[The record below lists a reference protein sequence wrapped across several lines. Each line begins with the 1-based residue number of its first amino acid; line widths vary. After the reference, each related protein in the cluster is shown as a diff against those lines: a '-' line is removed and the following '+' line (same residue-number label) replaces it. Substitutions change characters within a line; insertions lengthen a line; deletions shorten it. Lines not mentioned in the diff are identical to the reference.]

1 MDRLGGLAPIKW
13 FSLPSGRRKPGFAP
27 RRYRAAPEFLRR
39 VRGGTTTAPT
49 RRSHTTV
56 RRAPR
61 PRREFVSPLRRC
73 PWRCPEA
80 HPCPHNAEQRPW
92 KAVRRLCDRSCVDV
106 YQAAGQHGKGI
117 VRRRPVQAFYLR
129 SFEAGLPQRAFQLN
143 EVISDERGAC
153 RPFGPKYR
161 GQRAAAQRHLA
172 LQRTERVE
180 IEIDP
185 YRPAMVL
192 LVMAARIA
200 FDAQLHE
207 VDAAVAADWQF
218 DGISL
223 FGGRLCNGAEQMKLD
238 ARQRGGGEAL
248 QGTAVVLRP
257 VERRQQAQEIG
268 LEIGTDFSAARA
280 CEFLYPHQARI
291 AQRLPQAGRRQ
302 RSGRKLSEKP
312 GKRSERGR
320 RQLGKRRLVTRER
333 GEGCEDLAQRR
344 LVGQGCA

>member
-73 PWRCPEA
+73 LW
-80 HPCPHNAEQRPW
+80 
-92 KAVRRLCDRSCVDV
+92 
-106 YQAAGQHGKGI
+106 
-117 VRRRPVQAFYLR
+117 
-129 SFEAGLPQRAFQLN
+129 
-143 EVISDERGAC
+143 
-153 RPFGPKYR
+153 
-161 GQRAAAQRHLA
+161 RAAAQRHLA

-207 VDAAVAADWQF
+207 GDAAVAADWQF

-223 FGGRLCNGAEQMKLD
+223 FGGRLCNGAELMKLD

-248 QGTAVVLRP
+248 QGPAVVLRP

-268 LEIGTDFSAARA
+268 LELGADFSAARA
-280 CEFLYPHQARI
+280 CEFLFQHQARI
-291 AQRLPQAGRRQ
+291 AQRLPQTGRRQ
-302 RSGRKLSEKP
+302 RSGR
-312 GKRSERGR
+312 
-320 RQLGKRRLVTRER
+320 
-333 GEGCEDLAQRR
+333 
-344 LVGQGCA
+344 